1 MKKIFTCALV
11 LALGITQISPALAL
25 ETESEQ
31 IQDEGITTNENEGS
45 NQSPDA
51 SINSIQQESTDI
63 SQKTIESEE
72 VSEQENTITESS
84 QDDFVIENGVLTA
97 YNGNDSHVV
106 IPEGVTVIADHVFE
120 YNKSIQSVSFPQ
132 SLDEIGFMAFK
143 DSGLSGEL
151 ILTENITRIGIGA
164 FSFCNFST
172 VFVPAR
178 EDFPIFGI
186 GGFLATNIDKVVFED
201 GSIYAPGGLFSAAN
215 VKEIAFPD
223 SMIEI
228 EEEAF
233 DDNPNLTELALP
245 NNLQIIS
252 INAFSDCTSLSEIN
266 LPDSVTT
273 LGKESFRNCT
283 NVKKVVISSS
293 LKDVVGYDDPTVQL
307 GGPFENCTSLKEVVF
322 REGIQI
328 IPNLMF
334 SGTGIEEIEIP
345 DTVTVIEEGAFK
357 NCVNLDKVT
366 IPVSV
371 TTIEDNVF
379 EGSNRVTIYCREGSA
394 AHKYAIENDIPFI
407 LDDHTHEFGNWVVT
421 KKATC
426 IKDGLKKRTCSCG
439 VFEEQVID
447 ALGHD
452 FSEEWT
458 IDKEPTC
465 TEEGWRSHHC
475 TRCDQTTD
483 GEKMNKLDH
492 SYGEWVIEKEAT
504 YYNEGKR
511 YRICEHCQNKE
522 EEIIPI
528 LKPDFEAH
536 PDYSFAEFEVVDAQ
550 NLNTIEGALIK
561 LSNGKDTFQT
571 MTNDEGKAKVFVPHG
586 SYDIV
591 VSKEG
596 YMDRSFTY
604 TLETGEVS
612 LPQIGISTGSVVTGE
627 LTVTEMSRDEI
638 LEAGID
644 VNDPD
649 NQHVFK
655 YEVTLKFSDGLE
667 IYTIPSVIFKNNKGE
682 SIKSY
687 FGDESNTGNVFV
699 IDAPEKI
706 TITKVSEYLYIVVQ
720 GQTKWLKEMFH
731 VQLVVVNTS
740 LTDKLVDC
748 TAELQLPSGLSLAD
762 LSTGEQSNQQIIESV
777 DRGQSESLDWYI
789 RGDQT
794 GDYEISA
801 TLKGEFSSF
810 HDPFEYTFKTQDP
823 LHVYAGTD
831 MQLTVHCS
839 DAAYYGEPYT
849 MIFELENVSD
859 HTIYDVRHQIKNVSQ
874 YQVKKYTWVEDGK
887 VVDEEEGWN
896 TLDSQNLGLDGIVLK
911 DEFKPG
917 EKLAVL
923 VKTDVLWKSP
933 LHRFKESASTLQT
946 ILKLGGLSGNA
957 MSTLFSAI
965 SFVDVRYYLTD
976 TLVSYA
982 DENTTQIPITF
993 DIEHRAGVS
1002 IYDKLFEEAL
1012 GKYFGKL
1019 ESGAVHVMTQGGLDN
1034 YFSMIKKMQKKVQL
1048 QSSDSN
1054 TEVLAW
1060 VEDADGSSNVISIQA
1075 DGATLDDQ
1083 GRLVLKGDSEISVNA
1098 LNTGQA
1104 YLLIQDSQG
1113 NITKHQFNVH
1123 ESFPGQETITS
1134 EIEDLFYLPFLVVPY
1149 GQTLSEEMSTFL
1161 NELGCQLM
1169 YDNAPLKIGDSIPT
1183 GAVILD
1189 ENGNEVLS
1197 TMLPGDSNSDA
1208 QVNLFDGYHILN
1220 MKNQKSLTQ
1229 MQLAASNYNG
1239 DGAADEKDTTYLF
1252 NFLTQQDL
1260 TTYSLPGI
1268 EQSAYQVDLQN
1279 MLQGLENV
1287 KGIQLDID
1295 HVSNSGMENAAV
1307 KVNAKADFNQTAY
1320 NQSQD
1325 RIRAIVANYDS
1336 LLPIS
1341 KTSLEVLMNSTQDK
1355 VSIPARIYIQTDT
1368 EEITRDITL
1377 TLNKV
1382 TGDSENDFQQTVD
1395 RFEDTLKE
1403 VENALESLEG
1413 YDSIKSDFLTIIDQ
1427 IKEKLQKAQSVEEIQ
1442 ELQKQLENAY
1452 AQFQKN
1458 LKEQQTQ
1465 ESQNSSEST
1474 SDKKKDESENQD
1486 SKEKKNSANTGVKIG
1501 DTLLFFVLSTVS
1513 LLIII
1518 LIRKRTT

>member
-1 MKKIFTCALV
+1 MKKIFACALV
-11 LALGITQISPALAL
+11 LILALAQINPVFSL
-25 ETESEQ
+25 QIDSTQSGETS
-31 IQDEGITTNENEGS
+31 TNVEDNPNQNKEINEDS
-45 NQSPDA
+45 LQK
-51 SINSIQQESTDI
+51 ESTDLI
-63 SQKTIESEE
+63 QKDIESEADAD
-72 VSEQENTITESS
+72 EQEKTITEYS
-84 QDDFVIENGVLTA
+84 QDDFVIEDGVLTA

-106 IPEGVTVIADHVFE
+106 IPEGVTKIDREVFKNNETLQSVIFPNSLKEIGYEAFSNSGLQGNLILPKNLEIIDGSFRNISLESVVIPS
-120 YNKSIQSVSFPQ
+120 SIQTAS
-132 SLDEIGFMAFK
+132 
-143 DSGLSGEL
+143 
-151 ILTENITRIGIGA
+151 GA
-164 FSFCNFST
+164 FSNST
-172 VFVPAR
+172 
-178 EDFPIFGI
+178 
-186 GGFLATNIDKVVFED
+186 IDKVIIE
-201 GSIYAPGGLFSAAN
+201 SGLIEIPAGMFIFSKVIEVELPETITKINRDAFYCCN
-215 VKEIAFPD
+215 TLKVINLPSTLKEIDNQAFLSCTSLTQVTLP
-223 SMIEI
+223 EGLTHLGR
-228 EEEAF
+228 EAF
-233 DDNPNLTELALP
+233 G
-245 NNLQIIS
+245 
-252 INAFSDCTSLSEIN
+252 DCTSIRTIN
-266 LPDSVTT
+266 IPSTIVQTGADPDSD
-273 LGKESFRNCT
+273 LYF
-283 NVKKVVISSS
+283 
-293 LKDVVGYDDPTVQL
+293 Q
-307 GGPFENCTSLKEVVF
+307 GPFTNCNFEKIVF
-322 REGIQI
+322 GEGIKE
-328 IPNLMF
+328 IPSTLFNL
-334 SGTGIEEIEIP
+334 TGIREITIP
-345 DTVTVIEEGAFK
+345 DTVTKIGKSAFK
-357 NCVNLDKVT
+357 RCFNLEYIY
-366 IPVSV
+366 IPESV
-371 TTIEDNVF
+371 TTIEENVF
-379 EGSNRVTIYCREGSA
+379 ELSDNVTIYCKENSA
-394 AHKYAIENDIPFI
+394 AHKYAVENNIPYSFEV
-407 LDDHTHEFGNWVVT
+407 HEHEYGDWVTV
-421 KKATC
+421 KEATC

-475 TRCDQTTD
+475 SRCDETKD

-511 YRICEHCQNKE
+511 YHICEHCQNKE

-550 NLNTIEGALIK
+550 NLKKIEGALIK

-604 TLETGEVS
+604 TLEIGKVS
-612 LPQIGISTGSVVTGE
+612 VPQIGISTGSVVTGE

-887 VVDEEEGWN
+887 VVDEEEAWN
-896 TLDSQNLGLDGIVLK
+896 TLDSQDLGLDGIVLK

-1034 YFSMIKKMQKKVQL
+1034 YFSMIKKMQKKIKV

-1054 TEVLAW
+1054 TESFAW

-1161 NELGCQLM
+1161 NELGCQLV
-1169 YDNAPLKIGDSIPT
+1169 YGNAPLKVGDSIPT

-1239 DGAADEKDTTYLF
+1239 DGVADEKDTTYLF
-1252 NFLTQQDL
+1252 DFLTQQDL

-1295 HVSNSGMENAAV
+1295 HASNSGMENAAV

-1341 KTSLEVLMNSTQDK
+1341 KVSLEVLMNSTQDK

-1403 VENALESLEG
+1403 LENTLESLEG

>member
-1 MKKIFTCALV
+1 MKKIFICFLILLV
-11 LALGITQISPALAL
+11 GFAQVYPAYAL
-25 ETESEQ
+25 ETDIIEAQSE
-31 IQDEGITTNENEGS
+31 EAETNS
-45 NQSPDA
+45 
-51 SINSIQQESTDI
+51 STDEN
-63 SQKTIESEE
+63 SDHTQLNTTKEE
-72 VSEQENTITESS
+72 KKSTAPTTVNEQTDTN
-84 QDDFVIENGVLTA
+84 QNDFVIEDGVLTA

-106 IPEGVTVIADHVFE
+106 IPEGVTKIGDEVFKNNE
-120 YNKSIQSVSFPQ
+120 SIQAVVFPTT
-132 SLDEIGFMAFK
+132 LREIGNYSFA
-143 DSGLSGEL
+143 DSGLTGDVY
-151 ILTENITRIGIGA
+151 
-164 FSFCNFST
+164 F
-172 VFVPAR
+172 
-178 EDFPIFGI
+178 
-186 GGFLATNIDKVVFED
+186 
-201 GSIYAPGGLFSAAN
+201 
-215 VKEIAFPD
+215 
-223 SMIEI
+223 
-228 EEEAF
+228 
-233 DDNPNLTELALP
+233 P
-245 NNLQIIS
+245 NNLESIGSFSFARLNLDIVSIPPSLAYSSEYAFIS
-252 INAFSDCTSLSEIN
+252 TSIDLVKFENGCTIVPSNLFGYSSVKNVKFAPTITEINNFSFYGCKNLQTLDLPAGLKSIDAFAFSNCQNLQELRLPEGLTDLDCESFSDCYSLN
-266 LPDSVTT
+266 TLYVPTT
-273 LGKESFRNCT
+273 LI
-283 NVKKVVISSS
+283 NVGR
-293 LKDVVGYDDPTVQL
+293 LN
-307 GGPFENCTSLKEVVF
+307 GPSVF
-322 REGIQI
+322 REGAFSNCNNLKTVVFGEGIKS
-328 IPNLMF
+328 IPETLF
-334 SGTGIEEIEIP
+334 FDTGLETVIIP
-345 DTVTVIEEGAFK
+345 DTVSFLGQDAFK
-357 NCVNLDKVT
+357 QCDQLQKVF
-366 IPVSV
+366 IPESV
-371 TTIEDNVF
+371 TTIEENVF
-379 EGSNRVTIYCREGSA
+379 ELSDNVTIYCKENSA
-394 AHKYAIENDIPFI
+394 AHKYAVENNIHYSFEV
-407 LDDHTHEFGNWVVT
+407 HEHEYGDWVTV
-421 KKATC
+421 KEATC

-439 VFEEQVID
+439 IFEEQVID
-447 ALGHD
+447 ALEHD
-452 FSEEWT
+452 FSEEWI

-475 TRCDQTTD
+475 SRCDETTD

-511 YRICEHCQNKE
+511 YHICEHCQNKE

-536 PDYSFAEFEVVDAQ
+536 PDYSFAEFEVVNAQ

-571 MTNDEGKAKVFVPHG
+571 ITNDEGKAKVFVPHG

-859 HTIYDVRHQIKNVSQ
+859 HTIFDVRHQIKNVSQ

-887 VVDEEEGWN
+887 VVDEEEAWN
-896 TLDSQNLGLDGIVLK
+896 TLDSQDLGLDGIVLK

-957 MSTLFSAI
+957 MSTLFSTI

-1034 YFSMIKKMQKKVQL
+1034 YFSMIKKMQKKIKV

-1054 TEVLAW
+1054 TESFAW

-1341 KTSLEVLMNSTQDK
+1341 KASLEVQMNSTQDK

-1403 VENALESLEG
+1403 IENALESLEG

-1427 IKEKLQKAQSVEEIQ
+1427 IIEKLQKAQSVEEIQ

-1474 SDKKKDESENQD
+1474 SDKKKDESESQD